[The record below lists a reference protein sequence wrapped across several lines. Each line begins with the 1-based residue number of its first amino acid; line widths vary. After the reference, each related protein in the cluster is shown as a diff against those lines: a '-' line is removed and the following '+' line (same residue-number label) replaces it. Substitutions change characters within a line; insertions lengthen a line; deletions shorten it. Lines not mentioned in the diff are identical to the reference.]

1 MIGFKAKTRMNTQ
14 AVKRAAGRAEIKTHQ
29 QAGRLIYRIAR
40 NSIRRRKN
48 ANAHSSPGKPPFTHT
63 GALKR
68 SIRFAATDKDVIV
81 GATHS
86 EIGMVANLH
95 EFGGHSKKKKR
106 KTNYRNNWKLQ
117 IGGHGPIEIGP
128 PRWVKRGSQRVFS
141 SVYFAKLTSANMVSK
156 SKAIANDAEQA
167 LIAEQLEDDKQ
178 TAAMFGNDPKY
189 PPRPFMG
196 PALVKAQPYL
206 PPMWRD
212 RKSTRLNSSH

>member
-1 MIGFKAKTRMNTQ
+1 MIGFQAKTRMNTQ

-48 ANAHSSPGKPPFTHT
+48 PNAHSAPGKPPYTHT

-128 PRWVKRGSQRVFS
+128 PRMVKRGNQTILSR
-141 SVYFAKLTSANMVSK
+141 VYFAKLTSANMVAK
-156 SKAIANDAEQA
+156 SKAIANNAEQM
-167 LIAEQLEDDKQ
+167 LIAERLDDDEAV
-178 TAAMFGNDPKY
+178 AATYGDNPKY
-189 PPRPFMG
+189 TPRPFMG
-196 PALVKAQPYL
+196 PALIKAEPYL
-206 PPMWRD
+206 PPMWR
-212 RKSTRLNSSH
+212 NSIKNN

>member
-1 MIGFKAKTRMNTQ
+1 MIKYRAKTRMSTQ
-14 AVKRAAGRAEIKTHQ
+14 KVKRAAGRAEIKTYQ

-40 NSIRRRKN
+40 NSIRRKKN
-48 ANAHSSPGKPPFTHT
+48 PNAHSKPGTPPFTHT

-95 EFGGHSKKKKR
+95 EFGGTPKKKKR
-106 KTNYRNNWKLQ
+106 TTKYRNNWKLQ

-128 PRWVKRGSQRVFS
+128 PRWVKRSGNRSELSR
-141 SVYFAKLTSANMVSK
+141 VYFAKLTTASMVSK
-156 SKAIANDAEQA
+156 SKAIAADAEA
-167 LIAEQLEDDKQ
+167 MLIAERLEDDELI
-178 TAAMFGNDPKY
+178 AAVYGDNPKY

-196 PALVKAQPYL
+196 PALIKAQPYL
-206 PPMWRD
+206 PTQWRNAVRD
-212 RKSTRLNSSH
+212 